1 MSKYK
6 IGVFGSA
13 EGDIGHLFGKAKE
26 LGHVLANEQVIIITG
41 ASNGLPY
48 QIAMQAAKFGAEIW
62 EFSSCIDTTSH
73 KKDTPDAD
81 LSIYKKIFYIPKNF
95 EFSKDI
101 KVCRKYRNLTSTATC
116 DAGIIISGRWGTMNE
131 FTNLYDFGKV
141 IGILTQTG
149 GITDEIDRLNKKFK
163 KKSGA
168 ELFFSNSPKNL
179 VKSVIKT
186 LDKRKS

>member
-1 MSKYK
+1 MKYK

-13 EGDIGHLFGKAKE
+13 EGDIEHLFNKARK
-26 LGHVLANEQVIIITG
+26 LGDALADEQVIIMTG

-48 QIAMQAAKFGAEIW
+48 QVALQASKKGAEIW
-62 EFSSCIDTTSH
+62 EFSPCLGIAYH
-73 KKDTPDAD
+73 KKEYPDAD
-81 LSIYKKIFYIPKNF
+81 NSIYKKIICIPKNF

-149 GITDEIDRLNKKFK
+149 GMTDEIDRLNKKFK
-163 KKSGA
+163 KKSGSK
-168 ELFFSNSPKNL
+168 LIFSNSAEKL
-179 VKSVIKT
+179 VKSVIKA
-186 LDKRKS
+186 LDKRK